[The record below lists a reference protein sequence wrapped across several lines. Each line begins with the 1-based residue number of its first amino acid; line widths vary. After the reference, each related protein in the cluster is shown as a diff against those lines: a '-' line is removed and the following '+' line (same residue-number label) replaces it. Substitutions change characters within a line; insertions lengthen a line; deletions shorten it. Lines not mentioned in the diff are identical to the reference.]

1 MSSQK
6 KQIGQKIVLGVLLL
20 CIIVLTGF
28 SYLNYID
35 TEEKVSFLENAKGM
49 IMDDLEEIESDLD
62 VLAEE
67 NDAYAR
73 EIESSRKRIALLMD
87 SIERMEVDYQILG
100 RYRKELA
107 AIRMENR
114 KLHQVLDS
122 VRFQNLL
129 LAKEIDSTKLK
140 YTELE
145 RYSEA
150 LEIANEDLTQFTD
163 SLINENIQ
171 LTAKVKGSAALSV
184 SGLKGSAYKVRSNG
198 KAVKTSRMSSA
209 DRLRACF
216 NLAPNTLLQ
225 PGEKV
230 LFLQFVDPKNEILGE
245 VENGANGGEKLI
257 YSKKIVIDYENRP
270 MNICD
275 FIVVK
280 DLQNGGNYRVNV
292 FYGESL
298 LSSSVFTLK

>member
-20 CIIVLTGF
+20 CIIALTGF
-28 SYLNYID
+28 SYLNYIE

-62 VLAEE
+62 GLAKE
-67 NDAYAR
+67 NDAYAN
-73 EIESSRKRIALLMD
+73 EIQTSRRRIALLMD
-87 SIERMEVDYQILG
+87 SIKRMEVDYQILG

-107 AIRMENR
+107 TIRMENR
-114 KLHQVLDS
+114 RLHAVLDS
-122 VRFQNLL
+122 VRFQNALL
-129 LAKEIDSTKLK
+129 NQEIDSTRLR
-140 YTELE
+140 YSELE

-171 LTAKVKGSAALSV
+171 LTAKVKGSKALTITA
-184 SGLKGSAYKVRSNG
+184 LKGSAYKVRSNG
-198 KAVKTSRMSSA
+198 KAVKTTRLSSA
-209 DRLRACF
+209 ERLRACF
-216 NLAPNTLLQ
+216 NIAPNTLLQ

-230 LFLQFVDPKNEILGE
+230 FFLQFVDPENEILGPAAKGSE
-245 VENGANGGEKLI
+245 GGDQVF
-257 YSKKIVIDYENRP
+257 YSKKVVIDYENRP

-275 FIVVK
+275 FIVV
-280 DLQNGGNYRVNV
+280 DGLQNPGNYRVNV
-292 FYGESL
+292 FYEESL
-298 LSSSVFTLK
+298 LATSVFTLK